1 MTDYE
6 LTQGSASIGS
16 PPINGVATQ
25 SRQVPLESRQ
35 WRPRRTRR
43 KYVGYMFLL
52 LTLAATLLGVAAL
65 YVLLESVISQ
75 GWARLSWDFI
85 SNFPSRIASRAGI
98 KAALFGSIY
107 LTGLVAVIA
116 IPVGV
121 GAAVYLEEF
130 AADTKWRRVIDI
142 NIANLAGVPSIVYGM
157 LGLML
162 FVRICAFGHSLL
174 AGACTMSLLILPVII
189 VTAREALK
197 TVPNGVRLAAL
208 GLGATKW
215 QTIRAHVLPTALP
228 GILTGVILSL
238 SRAVGETAPLLM
250 IGALS
255 YMAFVPESPMDD
267 FTVLP
272 IQIFNWSSR
281 PQDEFRVAAAA
292 GILVLLAILLT
303 VNSCAIF
310 MRMRF
315 QRKMQW

>member
-1 MTDYE
+1 MSESD
-6 LTQGSASIGS
+6 LTQGTASIGS
-16 PPINGVATQ
+16 SKIREATATYK
-25 SRQVPLESRQ
+25 QVRMHPVQ
-35 WRPRRTRR
+35 WRPRRARR
-43 KYVGYMFLL
+43 KIAGVLFLL
-52 LTLAATLLGVAAL
+52 FTLAATLLGVAAL
-65 YVLLESVISQ
+65 VLLLESVISQ
-75 GWARLSWDFI
+75 GWSRLSWDFLN
-85 SNFPSRIASRAGI
+85 NFPSRIASRAGI
-98 KAALFGSIY
+98 KAALVGSIY

-116 IPVGV
+116 IPFGV

-189 VTAREALK
+189 VTSREALK

-215 QTIRAHVLPTALP
+215 QTVRAHVLPTAMP

-292 GILVLLAILLT
+292 GILVLLGILLT

-310 MRMRF
+310 MRMRY

>member
-1 MTDYE
+1 MSEID
-6 LTQGSASIGS
+6 LTQGSTGLSNQVINRAPDLQGQFLSGS
-16 PPINGVATQ
+16 T
-25 SRQVPLESRQ
+25 L
-35 WRPRRTRR
+35 WRPRRGRR
-43 KYVGYMFLL
+43 KFFGVLFLL
-52 LTLAATLLGVAAL
+52 LTLLATLIGVAAL
-65 YVLLESVISQ
+65 IVLLESVISQ
-75 GWARLSWDFI
+75 GWSRLSWDFI
-85 SNFPSRIASRAGI
+85 NNFPSRIASRAGI
-98 KAALFGSIY
+98 KAALVGSVY

-130 AADTKWRRVIDI
+130 AADTRWRRIIDI

-189 VTAREALK
+189 VTSREALK
-197 TVPNGVRLAAL
+197 TVPQGVRLAAL

-215 QTIRAHVLPTALP
+215 QTVRAHVLPTALP

-292 GILVLLAILLT
+292 GILVLMGILLT
-303 VNSCAIF
+303 VNSCAIV
-310 MRMRF
+310 MRMRY